1 MAAHSD
7 TLEDPGPSFA
17 SISQLASY
25 SVGQINVSLYNQIT
39 VAGASITAQVVLAN
53 TPQLVLSCA
62 YLLYNDLFT
71 RMLLTQE
78 WLSYSTT
85 QKGLR
90 VSRPVAGSEQ
100 RSTYFLQLPYGYS
113 LPMIIASIG
122 LHWLVSQSI
131 YSVFVTVQ
139 DYSQGPEV
147 IDLGYKMSGLQYS
160 PLALILALA
169 LSGAMIL
176 VTLGLSIFRK
186 YPETGMPLARS
197 STLAIS
203 SACHSAP
210 GDKDVALH
218 AVMWGAVEDKKRRG
232 KFQVCFSSNEVSTLI
247 REGLLEGKFT
257 VSS

>member
-7 TLEDPGPSFA
+7 TLEALGPFFA

-25 SVGQINVSLYNQIT
+25 GVGQINIGLYNQIT

-62 YLLYNDLFT
+62 YLFYNDLFT
-71 RMLLTQE
+71 RMLLTKE

-85 QKGLR
+85 RKSLR

-100 RSTYFLQLPYGYS
+100 RSTYFLQLPYRYS

-131 YSVFVTVQ
+131 YSVFITAK

-147 IDLGYKMSGLQYS
+147 VDLGYRMSGLQYS

-176 VTLGLSIFRK
+176 VTLGFSIFRK

-210 GDKDVALH
+210 GDEAAALQ

-232 KFQVCFSSNEVSTLI
+232 KFQVCFSSKEVSALT
-247 REGLLEGKFT
+247 REG
-257 VSS
+257 VA